1 MTQDPLS
8 TLRQRMQRIGIEIE
22 FVGNFPWIY
31 LERINGIRIR
41 QEDFTANHGFNI
53 AWFGIRNEDKIKL
66 AEDPKTIIA
75 LIRRYVT
82 ESRLTQMMKD
92 DEASGL
98 YQKPQDEN
106 ETN

>member
-22 FVGNFPWIY
+22 LSGNYPWIY
-31 LERINGIRIR
+31 LDRVNGIRIR

-98 YQKPQDEN
+98 YQKPE
-106 ETN
+106 

>member
-22 FVGNFPWIY
+22 LSGNYPWIY
-31 LERINGIRIR
+31 LDRVNGIRIR
-41 QEDFTANHGFNI
+41 REDFTANHGFNI
-53 AWFGIRNEDKIKL
+53 AWYGIRNEDKIKL

-82 ESRLTQMMKD
+82 ESRLAQMMKD

-98 YQKPQDEN
+98 YQKPE
-106 ETN
+106 

>member
-22 FVGNFPWIY
+22 FVGNYPWIY
-31 LERINGIRIR
+31 LERVNGIRIR

-92 DEASGL
+92 DETSGL
-98 YQKPQDEN
+98 YQKPE
-106 ETN
+106 

>member
-31 LERINGIRIR
+31 LDRVNGIRIR

-82 ESRLTQMMKD
+82 ESRLAQMMKD
-92 DEASGL
+92 DEALGL
-98 YQKPQDEN
+98 YQKPE
-106 ETN
+106 

>member
-1 MTQDPLS
+1 MVDVLS
-8 TLRQRMQRIGIEIE
+8 ILKNRLSKLGIEIE
-22 FVGNFPWIY
+22 FVGNYPWIY
-31 LERINGIRIR
+31 LERVNGIRIR

-98 YQKPQDEN
+98 YQKPE
-106 ETN
+106 

>member
-1 MTQDPLS
+1 MVDVLS
-8 TLRQRMQRIGIEIE
+8 ILKNRLSKLGIEIE
-22 FVGNFPWIY
+22 FVGNYPWIY
-31 LERINGIRIR
+31 LDRVNGIRIR
-41 QEDFTANHGFNI
+41 REDFTANHGFNI

-82 ESRLTQMMKD
+82 ESRLAQMMKD

-98 YQKPQDEN
+98 YQKPE
-106 ETN
+106 

>member
-22 FVGNFPWIY
+22 FVGNYPWIY
-31 LERINGIRIR
+31 LERVNGIRIR

-82 ESRLTQMMKD
+82 ESRLAQMMKD

-98 YQKPQDEN
+98 YQKPE
-106 ETN
+106 

>member
-31 LERINGIRIR
+31 LDRVNGIRIR

-98 YQKPQDEN
+98 YQKPE
-106 ETN
+106 

>member
-22 FVGNFPWIY
+22 LSGNYPWIY
-31 LERINGIRIR
+31 LDRVNGIRIR

-53 AWFGIRNEDKIKL
+53 AWYGIRNGDKIKL

-92 DEASGL
+92 DEAAGL
-98 YQKPQDEN
+98 YQKPE
-106 ETN
+106 

>member
-1 MTQDPLS
+1 MVDVLS
-8 TLRQRMQRIGIEIE
+8 ILKNRLSKLGIELE
-22 FVGNFPWIY
+22 FVGNYPWIY
-31 LERINGIRIR
+31 LDRVNGIRIR

-53 AWFGIRNEDKIKL
+53 AWYGIRNEDKIRL

-82 ESRLTQMMKD
+82 ESRLAQMMKD

-98 YQKPQDEN
+98 YQKPE
-106 ETN
+106 

>member
-1 MTQDPLS
+1 MVDVLS
-8 TLRQRMQRIGIEIE
+8 ILKNRLSKLGIELE
-22 FVGNFPWIY
+22 FVGNYPWIY
-31 LERINGIRIR
+31 LERVNGIRIR

-82 ESRLTQMMKD
+82 ESRLAQMMKD

-98 YQKPQDEN
+98 YQKPE
-106 ETN
+106 

>member
-31 LERINGIRIR
+31 LDRVNGIRIR

-53 AWFGIRNEDKIKL
+53 AWYGIRNEDKIKL

-98 YQKPQDEN
+98 YQKPE
-106 ETN
+106 